1 VQILIHLTLTL
12 AFQGGTHIGSLWIR
26 KLRHK
31 NNMVFFPSLQ
41 TSEDLGDGYELE
53 RLVPAYNCHTLVC
66 LSVLAEKQ
74 NQAFD
79 LEP

>member
-1 VQILIHLTLTL
+1 
-12 AFQGGTHIGSLWIR
+12 
-26 KLRHK
+26 
-31 NNMVFFPSLQ
+31 MVFFPSLQ